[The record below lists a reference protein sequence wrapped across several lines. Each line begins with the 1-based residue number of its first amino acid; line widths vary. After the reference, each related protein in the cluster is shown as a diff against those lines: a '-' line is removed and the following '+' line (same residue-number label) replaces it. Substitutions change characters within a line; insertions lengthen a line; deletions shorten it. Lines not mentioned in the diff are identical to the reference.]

1 MPEGAVPRA
10 LEYVGLLFLLC
21 LASTFAWWAAA
32 NVARAEYRRLLS
44 ALACSMRIVF
54 YSVCLL
60 AILVAARSLHL
71 APQDPRSTLFGW
83 IHLAGTVWITVPSA
97 WRWSARSAALGTR
110 PDPICTW
117 RSATTAGS
125 RIRLYTCH
133 RTRRIL
139 ETGAQ
144 SERPFVFHAVCLANL
159 RE

>member
-32 NVARAEYRRLLS
+32 NVARTEYRRLLS
-44 ALACSMRIVF
+44 ALACSMRIFF

-71 APQDPRSTLFGW
+71 APEHPQSTLFGW

-97 WRWSARSAALGTR
+97 WRAFRVRRARLAVVVVVGWLLCAGAGAVAALAS
-110 PDPICTW
+110 PDFAYTVGNLPRYLT
-117 RSATTAGS
+117 SA
-125 RIRLYTCH
+125 
-133 RTRRIL
+133 
-139 ETGAQ
+139 
-144 SERPFVFHAVCLANL
+144 
-159 RE
+159 